1 MGESEIA
8 ESGVGVAHS
17 RQEFTPC
24 KILAYLEQVDMER
37 QLSQTTKPL
46 SRSSRIA
53 GRSVWNNRG
62 PTSFTGAARAEAL
75 DEIQE
80 HPTPPANP
88 IIVEVIDDDSP
99 NEVKTITVI
108 WRYEFECLSR
118 QPGSND

>member
-1 MGESEIA
+1 MGESEIT
-8 ESGVGVAHS
+8 ESGVGIHA
-17 RQEFTPC
+17 RP
-24 KILAYLEQVDMER
+24 KWN
-37 QLSQTTKPL
+37 SQAVMNLLDKADEIMNQPKPL

-99 NEVKTITVI
+99 DAIKTITVN

>member
-8 ESGVGVAHS
+8 ESGVGIHG
-17 RQEFTPC
+17 RP
-24 KILAYLEQVDMER
+24 KWN
-37 QLSQTTKPL
+37 SQAVMNLLDKADEIMNQPKPL

-62 PTSFTGAARAEAL
+62 PASFTGAARAEAL

-99 NEVKTITVI
+99 NEVKTITVV

>member
-1 MGESEIA
+1 MGESEITK
-8 ESGVGVAHS
+8 SGVGIHA
-17 RQEFTPC
+17 RP
-24 KILAYLEQVDMER
+24 KWN
-37 QLSQTTKPL
+37 SQAVMNLLDKADEIMNQPKPL

-80 HPTPPANP
+80 HLTPPANP

-99 NEVKTITVI
+99 NEVKTIVVN

>member
-1 MGESEIA
+1 MGESEIT
-8 ESGVGVAHS
+8 ESRVGIHA
-17 RQEFTPC
+17 RPIWGLQEAFD
-24 KILAYLEQVDMER
+24 YLRRVDKDM
-37 QLSQTTKPL
+37 SQQKPL

-62 PTSFTGAARAEAL
+62 PASFTGAARAEAL

-88 IIVEVIDDDSP
+88 IIVEVIDYDSP
-99 NEVKTITVI
+99 NEVKTITVV